1 MAQIDKRFIDG
12 NIAGSGL
19 SKAAAND
26 PLSVDTDTI
35 ATKAYVDGK
44 VTGLNWREL
53 VLHSDQLDDAE
64 GLLPGTVV
72 TLAANLA
79 GDEVLNLKMGS
90 AATETF
96 TEGVD
101 FSAGANVNA
110 TLANLATA
118 INAGTDFTAVVVTD
132 GSLSEI
138 GGAVADAD
146 HVLVIYRTDD
156 DNPDDALRIWDSGS
170 TNYRYIDF
178 DDGAYIGD
186 SSDLEALPAAD
197 PTDTN
202 FGVGRE
208 LTDLAANEC
217 HFARDADIGYT
228 WDGDSEAWTAIASA
242 TYTEGDGVSIT
253 GTAIAVDL
261 AENQGLE
268 FSSGELKTKLD
279 GSSLSVGAD
288 GLRVASDSIMIG
300 LPTEITLAAG
310 DLTAGFKEITLGGPT
325 PAFAQ
330 QAVDAY
336 AMCDPVGGC
345 AQDNGADFVIGRGS
359 DDKVWFIFDSDV
371 GTGKSL
377 PTNYTGSVPSG
388 GMEDIVAADDVMRLA
403 VTVYQV

>member
-1 MAQIDKRFIDG
+1 MAQIDKRFINN

-19 SKAAAND
+19 NKAAATD

-35 ATKAYVDGK
+35 ATKAYVDSK
-44 VTGLNWREL
+44 VTGLNWKEL
-53 VLHSDQLDDAE
+53 VLHDDQLDDAE
-64 GLLPGTVV
+64 GLLPATVV
-72 TLAANLA
+72 TLAANLV
-79 GDEVLNLKMGS
+79 GDDVLNLKMGS
-90 AATETF
+90 ASTETF
-96 TEGVD
+96 TAGEEFAV
-101 FSAGANVNA
+101 GANVNA
-110 TLANLATA
+110 TLANLAVA

-146 HVLVIYRTDD
+146 HVLVIYRSDD
-156 DNPDDALRIWDSGS
+156 GNPDDALRIWDSGS
-170 TNYRYIDF
+170 TNLRYIDF
-178 DDGAYIGD
+178 DGGAYIGD

-202 FGVGRE
+202 FGIGRE
-208 LTDLAANEC
+208 LTDLTANEC
-217 HFARDADIGYT
+217 HFARDADIGYS
-228 WDGDSEAWTAIASA
+228 WDGDSEEWMAIASG
-242 TYTEGDGVSIT
+242 TYTEGDGVNIT
-253 GTAIAVDL
+253 GSAIAVDL

-300 LPTEITLAAG
+300 LPLELTLDGA
-310 DLTAGFKEITLGGPT
+310 DVTAGFKEINLGGPN

-330 QAVDAY
+330 QAVDSY

-359 DDKVWFIFDSDV
+359 DDKVWFIFDSNV
-371 GTGKSL
+371 GGGKSL
-377 PTNYTGSVPSG
+377 PANYTGSVPSS
-388 GMEDIVAADDVMRLA
+388 GMEDIVAASDVIRLG